1 MPKANSLND
10 ALRAT
15 ARAEP
20 EPAGHRERRVAP
32 NGPTKL
38 VGAHFPEPVHRQLR
52 VLSAQE
58 GRTLQAVLAEA
69 LNDLFAKR
77 KLPPIA

>member
-1 MPKANSLND
+1 MPKTNSLKD
-10 ALRAT
+10 ALRAS
-15 ARAEP
+15 AEAEP
-20 EPAGHRERRVAP
+20 MPAAQRGRRAAP

-38 VGAHFPEPVHRQLR
+38 VGAHFPELVHRQLR

-58 GRTLQAVLAEA
+58 GRTLQEVLAEA

>member
-1 MPKANSLND
+1 MPNSNSLND
-10 ALRAT
+10 ALRAS
-15 ARAEP
+15 AKAEP
-20 EPAGHRERRVAP
+20 ARVGQRERRNSP
-32 NGPTKL
+32 NGATKL
-38 VGAHFPEPVHRQLR
+38 VGAHFPEAVHRQLR

>member
-1 MPKANSLND
+1 MPYAPARKPS
-10 ALRAT
+10 RGRRERPT
-15 ARAEP
+15 AR
-20 EPAGHRERRVAP
+20 

-77 KLPPIA
+77 KLPLIA

>member
-1 MPKANSLND
+1 MPETNSLKD
-10 ALRAT
+10 ALRAS
-15 ARAEP
+15 AEP
-20 EPAGHRERRVAP
+20 QLAPAGRRDRQPAP

-38 VGAHFPEPVHRQLR
+38 VGAHFPEAVHRQLR

-58 GRTLQAVLAEA
+58 GRDMRDVLAEA

>member
-1 MPKANSLND
+1 MPKTNSLSD
-10 ALRAT
+10 ALRAS
-15 ARAEP
+15 AQPDSRPSAEP
-20 EPAGHRERRVAP
+20 GRRVAP
-32 NGPTKL
+32 NGATKL
-38 VGAHFPEPVHRQLR
+38 VGARFPAAVHRQLR